1 MEGMYNNLE
10 QALGVVVCIF
20 QRYCRKEGNRQ
31 KLSRRE
37 LLDLLKTELP
47 SLKTLKLKEGAFEE
61 FMSLLDTNSDDEV
74 DFEEYIRF
82 VSVACTYFH
91 DFFEDS
97 PVAHPRVQ

>member
-20 QRYCRKEGNRQ
+20 QRYCRKEGNRYT
-31 KLSRRE
+31 LSRGE
-37 LLDLLKTELP
+37 LLDLLKKELP
-47 SLKTLKLKEGAFEE
+47 ILKTLKIKEGAFEE
-61 FMSLLDTNSDDEV
+61 FMALLDTNSDGQV

-91 DFFEDS
+91 DFFKDS
-97 PVAHPRVQ
+97 PPDHPRVQ